1 MEIGWIPS
9 ISLKNVAKRKLKDT
23 DMLIETFLLPLNY
36 LLLSRFL
43 VLFTRR
49 QLTFFAKLLSC
60 LSRDQQTMARHR
72 FHKFVNGQAKQAKM
86 RLREK
91 QIPIIWISLKRYW
104 LSYSHYQCHNQHGN
118 VFLPRCMSCFSVRS
132 NLFLSSSVPTDRTL
146 GRQTDSSR
154 DEPARV
160 FSCKKD
166 FILIVNIFFCCRDM
180 LKKLSIFSQW
190 IFYPLWCR
198 GLAKGWRNN

>member
-23 DMLIETFLLPLNY
+23 DMLWNIPFTSQLPLVVTLPSSIYEKTINIFSLNCYCVY
-36 LLLSRFL
+36 LS
-43 VLFTRR
+43 
-49 QLTFFAKLLSC
+49 
-60 LSRDQQTMARHR
+60 DQQTMARHR

-118 VFLPRCMSCFSVRS
+118 VFLSRFMSCVSVSS
-132 NLFLSSSVPTDRTL
+132 NLFLGSSVPTDRTI

-154 DEPARV
+154 NEPARV
-160 FSCKKD
+160 LAGK
-166 FILIVNIFFCCRDM
+166 ILS
-180 LKKLSIFSQW
+180 LLWIFSFPAV
-190 IFYPLWCR
+190 IY
-198 GLAKGWRNN
+198 